1 MGKSK
6 KNNYLIQGSI
16 LAVSSIVSRF
26 IGMLYRIPL
35 TNIVG
40 DTGMGYYSSAYE
52 LYNLALIL
60 SSYSIPTAVSKLVSS
75 MESKKQYRNAHKVF
89 LCALKLSAAVG
100 LLMSI
105 FVYAFAGTWAA
116 LVKSAPVA
124 VPLRVLAPTIFVF
137 AVMGV
142 FRGYFQGKHTMVP
155 TAFSQLIEQVVNA
168 FVSVYAAY
176 RLMQI
181 HNASV
186 DMEAYGAAG
195 GTFGS
200 FAGAVFGLLTLLFV
214 YAINHGYIR
223 KKVRKDRVGDERS
236 TAGILRL
243 IVLTVIPI
251 ILSQTIYQLSGTV
264 DNTVFGQIMDAQRNE
279 ETSFLWGIYSNKYRM
294 LTNLPVAVATALGAS
309 IVPALANTYAVGDDD
324 GVREK
329 IASSVKFNMLI
340 AIPAAVGMG
349 VLAEPIIR
357 LLFPSTE
364 IELSARLL
372 QFGSIAIVFFAY
384 STITNGVLQ
393 GIDQMRLPVIHAA
406 LSLGVHVAVLFLLLW
421 VFRMGAYGLVIG
433 NVTYA
438 LGVCVL
444 NWMGI
449 GKHADY
455 RQEVR
460 TTFVMPS
467 LCAAIMGAVAYITY
481 HGMYSV
487 LPKNMTALIVAI
499 VAALLCYACL
509 LVVTRTVSEQELLG
523 FPKGRM
529 LVRVLKKIHLL
540 S

>member
-1 MGKSK
+1 MGNSK
-6 KNNYLIQGSI
+6 KNNYLVQGSI
-16 LAVSSIVSRF
+16 LAAASIVSRF

-89 LCALKLSAAVG
+89 LCALKASAAVG
-100 LLMSI
+100 LLMSV
-105 FVYAFAGTWAA
+105 FVYAFAGVWAS

-124 VPLRVLAPTIFVF
+124 VPLRVLSPTIFVF

-142 FRGYFQGKHTMVP
+142 FRGYFQGKHTMIP

-168 FVSVYAAY
+168 VVSVFAAY

-195 GTFGS
+195 GTLGS
-200 FAGAVFGLLTLLFV
+200 LVGALFGLSCLLLV
-214 YAINHGYIR
+214 YAINRGYIR
-223 KKVRKDRVGDERS
+223 RKVRRDRANPERS
-236 TAGILRL
+236 TSGILRML
-243 IVLTVIPI
+243 FLTVIPI

-264 DNTVFGQIMDAQRNE
+264 DNTVFGQVMDAQENVD
-279 ETSFLWGIYSNKYRM
+279 TTFLWGIYSNKYRM
-294 LTNLPVAVATALGAS
+294 LTNLPVAIATALGAS

-349 VLAEPIIR
+349 VLADPIIR

-364 IELSARLL
+364 IELSAKLL
-372 QFGSIAIVFFAY
+372 QSGSAAIVFFAY
-384 STITNGVLQ
+384 STLTNGVLQ
-393 GIDQMRLPVIHAA
+393 GIDRMRLPVIHAA
-406 LSLGVHVAVLFLLLW
+406 ISLVLHVLVLVVLLWGFRLGV
-421 VFRMGAYGLVIG
+421 YGLVIG

-444 NWMGI
+444 NWIGI
-449 GKHADY
+449 GKHAAY

-460 TTFVMPS
+460 TTFLMPA
-467 LCAAIMGAVAYITY
+467 LCAAVMGAVAYITY
-481 HGMYSV
+481 HGAYIV
-487 LPKNMTALIVAI
+487 IPKNTV
-499 VAALLCYACL
+499 ALLLSMAVALFCYGSL
-509 LVVTRTVSEQELLG
+509 LIVTRTVSEEELLG
-523 FPKGRM
+523 FPKGRS
-529 LVRVLKKIHLL
+529 LVRILKKIRLL

>member
-1 MGKSK
+1 MGNSK
-6 KNNYLIQGSI
+6 KNNYLVQGSI

-26 IGMLYRIPL
+26 IGMLYRVPL

-75 MESKKQYRNAHKVF
+75 MESKKEYRNAHKVF

-100 LLMSI
+100 LLMSV
-105 FVYAFAGTWAA
+105 FVYAFAAVWASM
-116 LVKSAPVA
+116 VKSAPVA
-124 VPLRVLAPTIFVF
+124 IPLRVLSPTIFVF

-142 FRGYFQGKHTMVP
+142 FRGYFQGKHTMIP

-200 FAGAVFGLLTLLFV
+200 FAGAVFALLALLGV
-214 YAINHGYIR
+214 YAINRGYIR
-223 KKVRKDRVGDERS
+223 KKVQKDRTGTERS
-236 TAGILRL
+236 TAGILHL
-243 IVLTVIPI
+243 LLSTVIPI

-264 DNTVFGQIMDAQRNE
+264 DNTVFGQIMDMQKNE
-279 ETSFLWGIYSNKYRM
+279 EASFLWGIYSNKYRM

-309 IVPALANTYAVGDDD
+309 IVPALANTYALGDD
-324 GVREK
+324 GGTREK
-329 IASSVKFNMLI
+329 IASSIKFNMLI

-364 IELSARLL
+364 IELSAKLL
-372 QFGSIAIVFFAY
+372 QFGSVAIIFFAY
-384 STITNGVLQ
+384 STITNGILQ
-393 GIDQMRLPVIHAA
+393 GIDRMRLPVIHAA
-406 LSLGVHVAVLFLLLW
+406 VSLVIHVAVLFVLLW
-421 VFRMGAYGLVIG
+421 FFKMGAYGLVVG

-438 LGVCVL
+438 LGVCIF
-444 NWMGI
+444 NWIGI
-449 GKHADY
+449 RKYAY
-455 RQEVR
+455 YAQEIR
-460 TTFVMPS
+460 TTFLMPS
-467 LCAAIMGAVAYITY
+467 LCAAIMGAVAYIVY
-481 HGMYSV
+481 HGIYSV
-487 LPKNMTALIVAI
+487 LPKNMTALVAAI
-499 VAALLCYACL
+499 VVAVVCYGGLLIA
-509 LVVTRTVSEQELLG
+509 TRTISEQELLE
-523 FPKGRM
+523 FPKGKA
-529 LVRVLKKIHLL
+529 LVRILKKIRLL

>member
-1 MGKSK
+1 MGNK
-6 KNNYLIQGSI
+6 KGNNYLVQGSI

-35 TNIVG
+35 TNIIG

-60 SSYSIPTAVSKLVSS
+60 SSYSIPTAVAKLVSG

-89 LCALKLSAAVG
+89 WCALKLAFAVG
-100 LLMSI
+100 LAMSV
-105 FVYAFAGTWAA
+105 FVYAFAGVWASM
-116 LVKSAPVA
+116 VKSAPVA
-124 VPLRVLAPTIFVF
+124 IPLRVLAPTILVF

-142 FRGYFQGKHTMVP
+142 FRGYFQGKRTMVP
-155 TAFSQLIEQVVNA
+155 TALSQLVEQLVNA
-168 FVSVYAAY
+168 FVSVFAAW
-176 RLMQI
+176 RLMEL

-186 DMEAYGAAG
+186 DVEAYGAAG
-195 GTFGS
+195 GTLGS
-200 FAGAVFGLLTLLFV
+200 FVGAVFGLLTLLGI
-214 YAINHGYIR
+214 YALNRSYIR
-223 KKVRKDRVGDERS
+223 RKVRKDRTGSQQS
-236 TAGILRL
+236 TSEILRMF
-243 IVLTVIPI
+243 VLTVIPI

-264 DNTVFGQIMDAQRNE
+264 DNTLFGQIMDAQGNE
-279 ETSFLWGIYSNKYRM
+279 ESAFLWGIYSNKYRM
-294 LTNLPVAVATALGAS
+294 LTNLPVAIATALGAS

-372 QFGSIAIVFFAY
+372 QAGAAAIVFFAY
-384 STITNGVLQ
+384 STLTNGILQ
-393 GIDQMRLPVIHAA
+393 GIDRMKLPVIHAA
-406 LSLGVHVAVLFLLLW
+406 VSLGIHVAVLLLLLG
-421 VFRMGAYGLVIG
+421 VFKMSAYGLVLG

-444 NWMGI
+444 NWIGI
-449 GKHADY
+449 RKYAGY
-455 RQEVR
+455 RQEIR
-460 TTFVMPS
+460 TTFLMPT
-467 LCAAIMGAVAYITY
+467 LCAAIMGAAAYLTY
-481 HGMYSV
+481 HGIYRL
-487 LPKNMTALIVAI
+487 LPVNLAAVAVAI
-499 VAALLCYACL
+499 VAAVVCYGVL
-509 LVVTRTVSEQELLG
+509 LVVTKTVSERELLD
-523 FPKGRM
+523 FPKGRA
-529 LVRVLKKIHLL
+529 LVRLLKRLRLL